1 MGKSD
6 YFGSTLTCGIYKVHQ
21 IRKLLPE
28 KLIAP
33 LKQVTGSQHANHAIS
48 PAALA
53 GQLKKV
59 TVEGTG
65 QIQAFKKDWYS
76 DEMRSLWEEAN
87 QAHYPR
93 GDDCWR
99 TDYEALARQT
109 KSARSAQ
116 DKIQELGEQRQSVNE
131 DPKEVIKSVKD
142 KWPGLRI
149 EVLDEALGL
158 PVDVKVAGMSFRV
171 NREQSD
177 VSGVYSVTGK
187 PSGQASGLI
196 QEILN
201 FLETRQ
207 QKQSLTYLLVSI
219 HEFLRFCT
227 ITDCAKDLLASYSDV
242 KTRSCAKCMKVF
254 DNDLQ
259 LAIVKIPQSQD
270 AENHME
276 WSSFHRKCA

>member
-1 MGKSD
+1 VLIVELVELVTRLEDGAGAIT
-6 YFGSTLTCGIYKVHQ
+6 FGNTLTCGIYKVHQ

-33 LKQVTGSQHANHAIS
+33 LKQATGSPRANHTIS

-59 TVEGTG
+59 AVEGIG
-65 QIQAFKKDWYS
+65 QIEAFKKDWYS

-109 KSARSAQ
+109 TKSARPAQ
-116 DKIQELGEQRQSVNE
+116 DKTQELGEQRQSVNE
-131 DPKEVIKSVKD
+131 DPREVIKSIKD
-142 KWPGLRI
+142 KWPALRI
-149 EVLDEALGL
+149 EVLDETLGL

-177 VSGVYSVTGK
+177 VPGVYSVTGK
-187 PSGQASGLI
+187 PGSQASGLI

-201 FLETRQ
+201 FLETRKE
-207 QKQSLTYLLVSI
+207 KQSLKYLLVGK
-219 HEFLRFCT
+219 HDFYDFV
-227 ITDCAKDLLASYSDV
+227 LLLIMQ
-242 KTRSCAKCMKVF
+242 RIC
-254 DNDLQ
+254 
-259 LAIVKIPQSQD
+259 
-270 AENHME
+270 
-276 WSSFHRKCA
+276 